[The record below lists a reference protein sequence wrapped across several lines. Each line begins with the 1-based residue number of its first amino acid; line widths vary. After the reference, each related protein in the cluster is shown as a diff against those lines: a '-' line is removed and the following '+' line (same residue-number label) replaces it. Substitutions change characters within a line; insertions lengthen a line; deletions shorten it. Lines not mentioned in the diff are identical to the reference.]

1 MKWKDLIEPSS
12 IPIALTGFVLAFS
25 YSGILSFIPIY
36 AKELGLSEIA
46 SYFFILY
53 ALVVVI
59 SRPFTGKIFDRFGE
73 NVLVYPAIII
83 FTIGMFILSQA
94 QTSFWFLGAG
104 MLIGLGYGTLI
115 PSFQTIAISAAPN
128 HRRGSATATYF
139 SFFDSGIG
147 FGSFILGIVAAKSSY
162 HNMYFI
168 AAIIVAFTLLFILW
182 ITRTK
187 TKIQETTYRW
197 KNFRLTLIRK
207 VNFPVYFPYFV
218 FLSRRA
224 YTYSRN
230 KKEGHI

>member
-12 IPIALTGFVLAFS
+12 IPIALTGFVLAFLIVVF
-25 YSGILSFIPIY
+25 YPLFLFMKRTRFNEIRVTFYFIRTCCCHFSSIY
-36 AKELGLSEIA
+36 RKD
-46 SYFFILY
+46 FH
-53 ALVVVI
+53 
-59 SRPFTGKIFDRFGE
+59 RFGE

-168 AAIIVAFTLLFILW
+168 AAIIVAFTLLLYYGLHGRKQKFKKQP
-182 ITRTK
+182 TDG
-187 TKIQETTYRW
+187 KI
-197 KNFRLTLIRK
+197 
-207 VNFPVYFPYFV
+207 
-218 FLSRRA
+218 SA
-224 YTYSRN
+224 
-230 KKEGHI
+230 

>member
-1 MKWKDLIEPSS
+1 MV
-12 IPIALTGFVLAFS
+12 F
-25 YSGILSFIPIY
+25 LSFIPIY

-168 AAIIVAFTLLFILW
+168 AAIIVAFTLLLYYGLHGRKQNSRNNLQ
-182 ITRTK
+182 TEK
-187 TKIQETTYRW
+187 
-197 KNFRLTLIRK
+197 FRLTLIRK